1 MFGSLDTSPNASS
14 LLLLEQISK
23 ENLYNKRYF
32 TPGKSW
38 TFLLDLRYPEC
49 ILKYV
54 KETTKLTKKVF
65 L

>member
-14 LLLLEQISK
+14 HLLLEQISK

-32 TPGKSW
+32 PPSKIW
-38 TFLLDLRYPEC
+38 TFLLDVSYPEC

-54 KETTKLTKKVF
+54 KETTTLTKKAF
-65 L
+65 R